1 MDTNLTNYLEFLEN
15 SSKFKAMDKAAK
27 AQMLS
32 QINELIKSETLWV
45 RNSHKDEIKRR
56 ISNALFA
63 RLYSDKKDEI
73 IAKIK
78 EKQIAIFSVF
88 SKEANQKY
96 PKELKEHRK
105 RGDIEFAVAFG
116 RGKDES
122 GENIFATTFIAFAKS
137 ASLPISPIAQ
147 RVACKYECGGKY
159 ICGINRFKIYDAFD
173 ESSEFY
179 GIAKKCDIINFDRQC
194 EINLALLKELIFL
207 PAWIK
212 DFAFTHAKALFFDR
226 LCDDIISAN
235 RQVIGSVTG
244 QTARSLWSDNYDVSS
259 YFKTPEP
266 SNTTL
271 SDVFKVIADKMEEDR
286 NFKWFTQRELEKDFK

>member
-32 QINELIKSETLWV
+32 QINELIKSDALWV

-56 ISNALFA
+56 ISEALFA

-78 EKQIAIFSVF
+78 EEQIAIFSVF
-88 SKEANQKY
+88 SKEPNQKY

-147 RVACKYECGGKY
+147 RVVRKYECGGKY

-173 ESSEFY
+173 DSSEFY
-179 GIAKKCDIINFDRQC
+179 DAAKKCDIINFDKQC

-207 PAWIK
+207 PEWIK
-212 DFAFTHAKALFFDR
+212 DFAFTHAKVLFYER

-259 YFKTPEP
+259 YFKKVLKWK
-266 SNTTL
+266 NTHQKQKE
-271 SDVFKVIADKMEEDR
+271 SSKSS
-286 NFKWFTQRELEKDFK
+286 